1 MGAQRAHAFSEAAEL
16 GMPQCRLHPRTSE
29 SWVNCPIDFAVCLPS
44 DGARA
49 WLYWL
54 IDSSIA
60 RCHAPV
66 AESEVFG
73 DRPAVYHEL
82 RSSVHP
88 GSASCPCCSRM
99 KCAILTIDPFKY
111 LYFLI
116 LHAADLHQSHEDASC
131 SEHARQR
138 VAKMDRLL
146 LPRTPG
152 CSLYGSIQV
161 APVSWIDGHPCGC
174 WPSRTS
180 GAADVSWRPLF
191 DSVAGSF
198 SVPIELPNELHRL
211 RLRAPSECFR

>member
-1 MGAQRAHAFSEAAEL
+1 
-16 GMPQCRLHPRTSE
+16 
-29 SWVNCPIDFAVCLPS
+29 
-44 DGARA
+44 
-49 WLYWL
+49 
-54 IDSSIA
+54 
-60 RCHAPV
+60 
-66 AESEVFG
+66 
-73 DRPAVYHEL
+73 
-82 RSSVHP
+82 
-88 GSASCPCCSRM
+88 M

-146 LPRTPG
+146 LLRTPG

-198 SVPIELPNELHRL
+198 SVPVDVGHRTSERAAWTSSKSSFGMLPMTYESSHPF
-211 RLRAPSECFR
+211 PSTAAVTFSVLFDEITVVTAGSRECCTGPSWLETVT